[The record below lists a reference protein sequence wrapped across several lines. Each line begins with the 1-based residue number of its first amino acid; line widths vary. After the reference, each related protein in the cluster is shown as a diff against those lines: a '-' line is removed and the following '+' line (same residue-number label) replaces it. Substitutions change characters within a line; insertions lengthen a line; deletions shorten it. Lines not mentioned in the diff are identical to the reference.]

1 MITQNKVA
9 YSWNVP
15 IIATLLFILISLPGL
30 KAPLHGD
37 ESTTYLEHVSS
48 SLSQIIFKY
57 SGSNQHTLFSIL
69 SNASMRVFG
78 EYEFTFR
85 LPVFLAA
92 IISIFLIY
100 HLGQILWN
108 YSTATIASIL
118 TIGSYHHYY
127 WAQHGRGYALTEVLA
142 LSSVL
147 GAILLLEERSNKK
160 GAFILIFSGLAL
172 CLTQPSN
179 AYFLPGCG
187 IAIIYVSLK
196 SKKFQTLVSWFFLR
210 SILLPLFFLMA
221 LTTTYFFIIYDDLLI
236 GIESYKVF
244 LEKYKNA
251 DSISG
256 SFQQFYEVIRDLSR
270 PWGLW
275 IYLPVLYGIW
285 IINDIQRGLFLIILG
300 TPFLLVILSGMMGPP
315 RVYIYALPFLI
326 LLAAIGIEKIIVLL
340 PRSIPS
346 YFKNILIAT
355 ICLVF
360 FIPSISSHAQTYLGT
375 RDIKYATMKE
385 SREVFS
391 YLKNHTSKYDLLV
404 IPIDDAAL
412 RRVLEPLAAKQMLDV
427 FKDGELDGIT
437 FIGHRNV
444 PLTRIA
450 SVAKIPPSAIP
461 DSLIE
466 VIKNIGAVNVSRM
479 KVNVTSL
486 FPIEVDT
493 NFEQEWGKSRNPKI
507 SQKEIYTHRFLGTQS
522 LQINKSIK
530 EDVLLNSPLIDQISS
545 EGKSFILYG
554 YGGKFKQK
562 SKAGFLS
569 KGNQIAFSLN
579 HLFGVYLEEKN
590 ALVRQWIHPFFTFY
604 DTQNKDLFKWQ
615 IIFMLLPLN
624 SGLQDIQ
631 RSLFIKDETSYF
643 DAFQGYLL
651 TPKMQNP

>member
-1 MITQNKVA
+1 VIIRNKVP

-15 IIATLLFILISLPGL
+15 IIATLLFVFISLPGL

-48 SLSQIIFKY
+48 SLSQVIFHY
-57 SGSNQHTLFSIL
+57 TGPNQHTLFTIL
-69 SNASMRVFG
+69 SNASMRFFG

-85 LPVFLAA
+85 LPVLLAA
-92 IISIFLIY
+92 IVSIFLIY
-100 HLGQILWN
+100 YLGQTLWN
-108 YSTATIASIL
+108 YSTAIIASLL

-127 WAQHGRGYALTEVLA
+127 WAQHGRGYALTEILA

-147 GAILLLEERSNKK
+147 GVILLLEENSNKK

-179 AYFLPGCG
+179 AYFLPGCC
-187 IAIIYVSLK
+187 IAVIYASLK
-196 SKKFQTLVSWFFLR
+196 LKNFQPLISWIYLR
-210 SILLPLFFLMA
+210 SILLPLLFLMTLIA
-221 LTTTYFFIIYDDLLI
+221 VYFFIIYDDLLI

-244 LEKYKNA
+244 LEQHKNSG
-251 DSISG
+251 SISG
-256 SFQQFYEVIRDLSR
+256 SFQQFYEVISDLSR

-285 IINDIQRGLFLIILG
+285 TINDIQRGLFLIILG

-315 RVYIYALPFLI
+315 RVYIYVLPFLI
-326 LLAAIGIEKIIVLL
+326 LLAAVGIEKIVALL

-346 YFKNILIAT
+346 YFKSV
-355 ICLVF
+355 LVAIIYLAL

-375 RDIKYATMKE
+375 RGIEYATMKE

-391 YLKNHTSKYDLLV
+391 YLKNHTSKYELLV
-404 IPIDDAAL
+404 IPIDDMAL
-412 RRVLEPLAAKQMLDV
+412 RRALEPLVAKQMLGI
-427 FKDGELDGIT
+427 FKDGTLDRIT

-461 DSLIE
+461 DSLIG

-486 FPIEVDT
+486 FPVEIDT
-493 NFEQEWGKSRNPKI
+493 NFEQEWGKSKNPKI
-507 SQKEIYTHRFLGTQS
+507 SQKESYVHRILGTQS
-522 LQINKSIK
+522 LQINKSME
-530 EDVLLNSPLIDQISS
+530 EDVLLKSPFIDQISS
-545 EGKSFILYG
+545 KGRSFILYG
-554 YGGKFKQK
+554 YGEKFKQK

-579 HLFGVYLEEKN
+579 HLFGVYREEKN
-590 ALVRQWIHPFFTFY
+590 ALVRQWIHPFFTFR
-604 DTQNKDLFKWQ
+604 DTQNKELFKWQ

-624 SGLQDIQ
+624 AGLQDIQ

-643 DAFQGYLL
+643 DGFQGYIL
-651 TPKMQNP
+651 TPKT